1 MNFWQLSTGVA
12 PSGTAEASHAGSFG
26 VIPEGTQA
34 PAQIKEMVL
43 MEPTNS
49 YHYKFYE
56 VIFKLSSG
64 EFKGREVRMKIKCFD
79 DKTSIA
85 DRGKNLLKRFYD
97 LCNHLPSH
105 DGAPTTQ
112 DLYPMIG
119 KVLGIKIS
127 EFVVNKPDGS
137 ISNGNY
143 VSEIHK
149 ADKDFE
155 TLTGVKLD
163 VPVSAIDTAFSR
175 NEKRALPNDSS
186 DIPF

>member
-1 MNFWQLSTGVA
+1 M
-12 PSGTAEASHAGSFG
+12 
-26 VIPEGTQA
+26 
-34 PAQIKEMVL
+34 
-43 MEPTNS
+43 
-49 YHYKFYE
+49 
-56 VIFKLSSG
+56 
-64 EFKGREVRMKIKCFD
+64 FD

-97 LCNHLPSH
+97 LCNHATTH

-127 EFVVNKPDGS
+127 EFMVKKDDGS

-155 TLTGVKLD
+155 TLTGVKLE
-163 VPVSAIDTAFSR
+163 VPSAVETAFSR
-175 NEKRALPNDSS
+175 NEKAALPNDLSE
-186 DIPF
+186 IPF